1 MNGMRFGREI
11 RWLFQTALLMFLV
24 TIGLGVARGIGLV
37 DFDDRNQALTHLH
50 SGTIGWITT
59 GIFAAVLWL
68 YGGSEPRRDGDG
80 FVTATALILA
90 VAVPLY
96 LLAWWTGNLPFRA
109 AAGTALL
116 LGIVMYVG
124 WVVREAARTGYRR
137 LSTPRLGAAIG
148 LVTLVVGSTLGVL
161 LQIQFASGA
170 LALPE
175 GSIGA
180 HAETQISAYL
190 VLVSMSLAYWQLHG
204 DDRTRRGTW
213 MVWLF
218 FVGGAIIAIALL
230 TNQVQAS
237 AAYIP
242 LDLAA
247 FGIFLSLVWRRVVAP
262 GWFVANSNRHF
273 AIAVP
278 FALLFLGIFIFLI
291 VGFAVLQIWKE
302 FSEVPPNLIPA
313 SEHPLFVGMVTNIL
327 FGVLFELNRERRS
340 FWPWADHVVFWGIS
354 LGALTL
360 TLALLLDQEQLLP
373 FITPILGLS
382 ILTGVITHS
391 VRLQTPAARAPRA
404 IATAGDA

>member
-1 MNGMRFGREI
+1 VAVRRQRPRRAGDRFVT
-11 RWLFQTALLMFLV
+11 WTALLLV
-24 TIGLGVARGIGLV
+24 I
-37 DFDDRNQALTHLH
+37 
-50 SGTIGWITT
+50 
-59 GIFAAVLWL
+59 
-68 YGGSEPRRDGDG
+68 
-80 FVTATALILA
+80 
-90 VAVPLY
+90 AVPLY

-109 AAGTALL
+109 IAGAAVL

-137 LSTPRLGAAIG
+137 LTTPRLGAAIG

-161 LQIQFASGA
+161 LQIQAASVTE
-170 LALPE
+170 LVPE
-175 GSIGA
+175 GAIGA

-190 VLVSMSLAYWQLHG
+190 VLVAMSLAYWRLHG

-218 FVGGAIIAIALL
+218 FLGGAIIAVALL
-230 TNQVQAS
+230 ANQVQGA

-247 FGIFLSLVWRRVVAP
+247 FVIFLTLAWRQVVAP
-262 GWFVANSNRHF
+262 GWLVADSKRHF
-273 AIAVP
+273 AIAIP
-278 FALLFLGIFIFLI
+278 FSFLFLGIFIYLI

-327 FGVLFELNRERRS
+327 FGTLFELNRQRRA
-340 FWPWADHVVFWGIS
+340 FWPWADHVVFWGVS
-354 LGALTL
+354 LGALAL

-373 FITPILGLS
+373 VITPVLGLS
-382 ILTGVITHS
+382 ILTGIVTHS
-391 VRLQTPAARAPRA
+391 VRLMTADRAMPVPAAAP
-404 IATAGDA
+404 G